1 MGLREL
7 VRDIKGVL
15 VSMVASLL
23 SSLPRK
29 SERKREG
36 ERRQKDR
43 KTMGARTTEK
53 QRGLTSDY
61 KRFPLPSSSGNRIAG
76 ISSFLSLAPL
86 HISPAPLSLTHR
98 YLPTALWVG
107 ER

>member
-1 MGLREL
+1 MGRWLVGELERDREL

-76 ISSFLSLAPL
+76 ISSFLSL
-86 HISPAPLSLTHR
+86 SL
-98 YLPTALWVG
+98 
-107 ER
+107 